1 MATEVTMPR
10 LSDSMEEG
18 TVVEWLV
25 AEGDAV
31 KRGQPI
37 VEIETDKATMPFEAE
52 QDGVL
57 LRILVPA
64 GEAAALGAPL
74 CVIGAEGEAVP
85 AGDTPAA
92 TPAGVSAGATAG
104 DGGSV
109 SDFAISADAPT
120 SPSYAEAAASPSPA
134 PVANGT
140 GGAATVT
147 PPVAPNGRGDRV
159 AASPLA
165 RRVAASLGVD
175 LTAVH
180 GSGPGGRV
188 VRADVE
194 AAAAAPAQAAP
205 TLAPAPV
212 DRPAPAE
219 AVEAA
224 APGPAPQPVAAP
236 APAATSVDTRKGA
249 VETHQLTRLQQTVAR
264 RMAESRATVPDFELR
279 VEVDMGACVELR
291 EQLRTLGADP
301 LPSYNDMIVK
311 AASVAL
317 REFPRVNGS
326 YRDGAFEHYERVNV
340 GVAVAADD
348 ALVVPTVGDADQK
361 SLGEIARTTRQLAAK
376 VRDHTI
382 TPPELSGGTFT
393 VSNLGMFGI
402 DSFSAVINAP
412 QAAILSVGAMK
423 KKPVADEADQVV
435 VRPMLTLTLACDHRI
450 LYGADGARF
459 LSRLRDLLEQ
469 PLAFAL

>member
-25 AEGDAV
+25 AEGDEV
-31 KRGQPI
+31 RRGQPM

-57 LRILVPA
+57 LKILVPA
-64 GEAAALGAPL
+64 GESAALGAAI
-74 CVIGAEGEAVP
+74 CVIGAAGEEIAS
-85 AGDTPAA
+85 G
-92 TPAGVSAGATAG
+92 GG

-120 SPSYAEAAASPSPA
+120 SPSYAEVAASPSPA
-134 PVANGT
+134 PVANGA
-140 GGAATVT
+140 GGASTLT
-147 PPVAPNGRGDRV
+147 PPVAPNGRSGRV

-175 LTAVH
+175 LASVD

-205 TLAPAPV
+205 APT
-212 DRPAPAE
+212 
-219 AVEAA
+219 
-224 APGPAPQPVAAP
+224 PAPQPQP
-236 APAATSVDTRKGA
+236 QPEPEPAATSVDTRKGA
-249 VETHQLTRLQQTVAR
+249 VETHQLSRLQQTVAR
-264 RMAESRATVPDFELR
+264 RMAEARATVPEFELR
-279 VEVDMGACVELR
+279 VDVDMGACVELR
-291 EQLRTLGADP
+291 EKLRSLGADP

-311 AASVAL
+311 AVSVAL

-326 YRDGAFEHYERVNV
+326 YKDGAFEHYERVNV

-348 ALVVPTVGDADQK
+348 ALVVPTVTDADKK
-361 SLGEIARTTRQLAAK
+361 SLGEIARITRQLAAK
-376 VRDHTI
+376 VRDSTI

-393 VSNLGMFGI
+393 VSNLGMFGV
-402 DSFSAVINAP
+402 DSFSAVINVP
-412 QAAILSVGAMK
+412 QAAILAVGAMK
-423 KKPVADEADQVV
+423 KRPVVDESDQVV